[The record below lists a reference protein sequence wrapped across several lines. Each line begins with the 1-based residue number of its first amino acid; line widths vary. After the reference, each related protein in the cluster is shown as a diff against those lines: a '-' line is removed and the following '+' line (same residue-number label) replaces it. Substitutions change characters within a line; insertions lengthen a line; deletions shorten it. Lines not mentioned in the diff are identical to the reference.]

1 MRISVIGTS
10 GAGKS
15 TFARRLAHA
24 VGSPCVELD
33 AINWQPGWRDLNTHD
48 PAEFRRRVAEAAAA
62 EAWVSDGNYRG
73 VQDLILA
80 RATHLVWLDY
90 SRWLVMGRVLR
101 RSLVRA
107 LTGRELWAGTGNRE
121 AFGRWLSKE
130 HPIRW
135 AWDTYDGRRRRFE
148 ALFADPALEQLT
160 RHRLR
165 RPSEAGP
172 LIRRLQREAAQAPPA
187 K

>member
-10 GAGKS
+10 GAGKT
-15 TFARRLAHA
+15 TFARRLAEA
-24 VGSPCVELD
+24 VGAPYVELD
-33 AINWQPGWRDLNTHD
+33 AINWQPGWRDLATHD

-62 EAWVSDGNYRG
+62 EAWVSDGNYSG

-90 SRWLVMGRVLR
+90 SRPVVMGRVLR

-121 AFGRWLSKE
+121 EFGRWLSKD

-135 AWDTYDGRRRRFE
+135 AWDTYDDRRRRFE
-148 ALFADPALEQLT
+148 ALFADPALA
-160 RHRLR
+160 H
-165 RPSEAGP
+165 
-172 LIRRLQREAAQAPPA
+172 IKKRRLQHPSQAAALISSLLEEA
-187 K
+187 

>member
-15 TFARRLAHA
+15 TFARRLAEA
-24 VGSPCVELD
+24 IGAPYVELD

-48 PAEFRRRVAEAAAA
+48 SAEFRRRVAEAAAA
-62 EAWVSDGNYRG
+62 EAWVSDGNYSG
-73 VQDLILA
+73 VQDLVLA

-90 SRWLVMGRVLR
+90 SRWVVMGRVLR

-107 LTGRELWAGTGNRE
+107 MTGRELWTGTGNRE
-121 AFGRWLSKE
+121 EFGRWLSKE

-135 AWDTYDGRRRRFE
+135 AWDTYDDRRRRFE
-148 ALFADPALEQLT
+148 VLFADPALEDVAK
-160 RHRLR
+160 HRLR
-165 RPSEAGP
+165 HPAGAEALARG
-172 LIRRLQREAAQAPPA
+172 IEKEAKAAVP
-187 K
+187 